1 MDLRSVVKSARLS
14 RDQELFR
21 GSKGFSCRL
30 PRQAC
35 HVSCK
40 LEDANG
46 KKPHNLQSTAGSQQH
61 QQPRR
66 SIARGTADVLAPV
79 VDEPLSPM
87 DVDPELWAVL
97 DLCSDDELESLY
109 NILHSSSPFSPVLKS
124 LVVQDKEPALISQR
138 GRRSVMHKI
147 ESKFRFLAADSATL
161 LRGARPSYRCAL
173 LNIVDK

>member
-1 MDLRSVVKSARLS
+1 MDLRSIVKSARLS
-14 RDQELFR
+14 CEQERFR

-30 PRQAC
+30 PRRAC

-40 LEDANG
+40 LEDASG
-46 KKPHNLQSTAGSQQH
+46 KKSHNQQPTDGSQQH
-61 QQPRR
+61 QQPR
-66 SIARGTADVLAPV
+66 SVARGTAGVLAPV

-109 NILHSSSPFSPVLKS
+109 NILHSTSPFSPVLKS